1 MSSRNDAF
9 PKKTMFRSRGENLR
23 SVFVLLFLNVAF
35 FLLEHQDPEK
45 YERLFSFNWDAVLA
59 GECWRTATWQFTQAG
74 TGWMEALSLFITL
87 LLLYM
92 MGTALEEEWGT
103 FHFVMLFAVSTLTS
117 AGVAAWLGIPL
128 LGTYFVY
135 FTLLFVYATAFPQQT
150 FYLFGAI
157 PVRVRLLAAFS
168 LAVLVYGVF
177 AGGMSNIA
185 ALAGATAAYLYFLS
199 QRIRVRFITPEE
211 DDVDE
216 APPVRIDTT
225 AIHNAARFAA
235 IKQAL
240 ARRSDVDVDRL
251 IAQSEREIVA
261 GVNICPPPD
270 YKPDHSD
277 GYCIRCE
284 GFAECAARYLK
295 ANRPAA
301 AVTASPLAVPNPD
314 AP

>member
-1 MSSRNDAF
+1 
-9 PKKTMFRSRGENLR
+9 MFRSRGENLR

-45 YERLFSFNWDAVLA
+45 YARLFSFDWSKVQA
-59 GECWRTATWQFTQAG
+59 GEYWRVFTWQFVAAG
-74 TGWMEALSLFITL
+74 TGWIEAFTLFITL
-87 LLLYM
+87 VLLYM
-92 MGTALEEEWGT
+92 MGSALEEEWGT
-103 FHFVMLFAVSTLTS
+103 FHFLMLFGVSTLAS
-117 AGVAAWLGIPL
+117 AAVGAWLGISL

-135 FTLLFVYATAFPQQT
+135 FSLLYVYATAFPQQT
-150 FYLFGAI
+150 FGAI
-157 PVRVRLLAAFS
+157 PIRVRLLAAFS
-168 LAVLVYGVF
+168 LAVLVYGVV
-177 AGGMSNIA
+177 AGGKTNIA
-185 ALAGATAAYLYFLS
+185 AFAGAAAAYLYFLS

-211 DDVDE
+211 EELEMDP
-216 APPVRIDTT
+216 PPVRIDTT

-240 ARRSDVDVDRL
+240 ARRSEADVERL
-251 IAQSEREIVA
+251 IGQCEREVVA

-270 YKPDHSD
+270 YKPENAD

-284 GFAECAARYLK
+284 GFAECSARYLK
-295 ANRPAA
+295 ANRPAP